1 MASINSYSTSRMT
14 IYPCDTPK
22 NAMYPFACDYDK
34 WGFSDKNGNIKVP
47 CKYEASYIVQGYC
60 RYPQTI
66 REDAYFV
73 RKRGKLYI
81 LDRGKETIFQEMD
94 TMPIISAIYNHYII
108 FKHYRKE
115 EYQVYLRYKKKL
127 LHQIFIQPPN
137 IDTLNRQVYGAFAN
151 DSSVVIDYNGKQ
163 ILIVNALNL
172 IKYCKTFI
180 VYKDYKTLKL
190 FHQNGKAINKNYYS
204 KIERF
209 LEGQPFIFL
218 LENEK
223 HVKLLYPNGK
233 IYDTKVKIEN
243 SYHLAFFHQNGIS
256 LIINHHSRDSI
267 SVFNDKGNKIINET
281 VKRVFHGENT
291 YLVSN
296 FNTYLLGPE
305 NIILDSI
312 NQSIDERKGNTFIKY
327 FGSSIGTYQQRI
339 DSTFIYNKELKLI
352 KRFYGY
358 VFDVFF
364 DSLYYVNNRFSKY
377 LTDHRNDT
385 LIYCDKSKYHIK
397 SDFIYNEVNSCI
409 SSMNHYLPVK
419 YLEIKDIEFIGYIFE
434 NGYLI
439 QKNKPRLYSYFCPER
454 TTDNNIE
461 CVIDT
466 SFVKYNVIDY
476 AKKYQD
482 EAKVKESNEAL
493 EKARFDYNRLLF
505 GYLNVNRDTIMP
517 FIYDYGVL
525 HRNFITFEKDSIWT
539 VFDTLTYGKTI
550 YDRRHIISGLN
561 YEILPNLFFTVADT
575 SKYIAYFVYHL
586 DHGLFFEGKSFYDF
600 SDNWNDFM
608 YLQFEE
614 NGPEKLIHA
623 PSGVLIDDYEE
634 YQSYDRYTY
643 EYDLEIYYK
652 ENHVFMSNNKTRK
665 IDFYNLTF
673 EPQANDGSRRINYD
687 LTVFKLNENALFMN
701 PDTMK
706 FLASDELM
714 EKLRIKKYKS
724 IFLK

>member
-1 MASINSYSTSRMT
+1 MT

-22 NAMYPFACDYDK
+22 NAMYPYACDYDK

-47 CKYEASYIVQGYC
+47 CKYEATYIVQGHC

-66 REDAYFV
+66 REDSYFV
-73 RKRGKLYI
+73 RKKGKLYI
-81 LDRGKETIFQEMD
+81 LDLGKEIRFKEVD
-94 TMPIISAIYNHYII
+94 TLPIISAIYNHYII
-108 FKHYRKE
+108 FKHYRKD
-115 EYQVYLRYKKKL
+115 EYQVYLRNKKKL

-137 IDTLNRQVYGAFAN
+137 IDTLNKQVYGAFAKDN
-151 DSSVVIDYNGKQ
+151 FVVINYNGKK
-163 ILIVNALNL
+163 ILIVKALNL
-172 IKYCKTFI
+172 NKYGKTYI
-180 VYKDYKTLKL
+180 AYEDYKTLKL
-190 FHQNGKAINKNYYS
+190 YHQNGKAINKNIYS

-209 LEGQPFIFL
+209 HLGKPYIFL
-218 LENEK
+218 VDNGK
-223 HVKLLYPNGK
+223 HVKLLYPNGELL
-233 IYDTKVKIEN
+233 DPKVKIEN
-243 SYHLAFFHQNGIS
+243 SDHVSFFHQNGIS
-256 LIINHHSRDSI
+256 LIINNHKRDSI
-267 SVFNDKGNKIINET
+267 SVYNHKGQKITNET
-281 VKRVFHGENT
+281 FKQVYYGENA
-291 YLVSN
+291 YLVSKSKS
-296 FNTYLLGPE
+296 YIIGPG
-305 NIILDSI
+305 NVILDSI
-312 NQSIDERKGNTFIKY
+312 NYSIDDRKGNTLIKY
-327 FGSSIGTYQQRI
+327 FGNKIGTFHEII
-339 DSTFIYNKELKLI
+339 DSSYVFDKNLKFF
-352 KRFYGY
+352 KKFDGY

-364 DSLYYVNNRFSKY
+364 DSLYYINNTEYKY
-377 LTDHRNDT
+377 LYDYKHDT
-385 LIYCDKSKYHIK
+385 LILCKNAVIDTNIK
-397 SDFIYNEVNSCI
+397 RVRNIFSPI
-409 SSMNHYLPVK
+409 
-419 YLEIKDIEFIGYIFE
+419 IKDAWSFNQVSINNTKYEFE
-434 NGYLI
+434 NGILAQAEKPI
-439 QKNKPRLYSYFCPER
+439 QLSYIGESTKYNDGMICE
-454 TTDNNIE
+454 
-461 CVIDT
+461 IDT
-466 SFVKYNVIDY
+466 QKVKYNVAINQSDWKILY
-476 AKKYQD
+476 KLQQ
-482 EAKVKESNEAL
+482 ELEAL
-493 EKARFDYNRLLF
+493 EKARFDYNRRLF

-561 YEILPNLFFTVADT
+561 YEILPNLFFTVADP

-586 DHGLFFEGKSFYDF
+586 DHGLLFEGKSFYDF

>member
-47 CKYEASYIVQGYC
+47 CKYEATYIVQGYC

-81 LDRGKETIFQEMD
+81 LDRGKEVRFQEMD

-115 EYQVYLRYKKKL
+115 EYKVYLRYKKKL

-137 IDTLNRQVYGAFAN
+137 IDTLNRQVYGAFAK

-243 SYHLAFFHQNGIS
+243 SYHLTFFHQNGIS
-256 LIINHHSRDSI
+256 LILNFQLRDSI
-267 SVFNDKGNKIINET
+267 TVYNHKGHKIINENI
-281 VKRVFHGENT
+281 KRVFYGDNI
-291 YLVSN
+291 YLVSKSK
-296 FNTYLLGPE
+296 TYQIGHG
-305 NIILDSI
+305 NVILDSI
-312 NQSIDERKGNTFIKY
+312 NLPIDERKGNTFIKY
-327 FGSSIGTYQQRI
+327 FGTSLGTYSEII
-339 DSTFIYNKELKLI
+339 DSSFVFDKNLRLFKK
-352 KRFYGY
+352 FDGY
-358 VFDVFF
+358 VFDIFF
-364 DSLYYVNNRFSKY
+364 DSLYYINNKDYKY
-377 LTDHRNDT
+377 LYDYKNDT
-385 LIYCDKSKYHIK
+385 LILCKNAVIDTNIK
-397 SDFIYNEVNSCI
+397 RARNIFSP
-409 SSMNHYLPVK
+409 L
-419 YLEIKDIEFIGYIFE
+419 IKDAWNLNLISINNTKYEFE
-434 NGYLI
+434 NGMLTQVENPI
-439 QKNKPRLYSYFCPER
+439 QLSFIGESSKYNDGMICE
-454 TTDNNIE
+454 
-461 CVIDT
+461 IDT
-466 SFVKYNVIDY
+466 QKVKYNVIDY
-476 AKKYQD
+476 AKKYQN
-482 EAKVKESNEAL
+482 EAKVKERNEAL
-493 EKARFDYNRLLF
+493 EKARFENNRLF
-505 GYLNVNRDTIMP
+505 GYLNVNRDTIMK
-517 FIYDYGVL
+517 FIYEEGIP

-539 VFDTLTYGKTI
+539 VFDTLTYKKTI
-550 YDRRHIISGLN
+550 YDRRHIISGLDN
-561 YEILPNLFFTVADT
+561 EILPNLFFTVADT

-586 DHGLFFEGKSFYDF
+586 EHGLLLDGRSVYDF
-600 SDNWNDFM
+600 SENWDDFM

-623 PSGVLIDDYEE
+623 PSGLLIDDYEE
-634 YQSYDRYTY
+634 YQSFDRYSY
-643 EYDLEIYYK
+643 KYNLEILYK
-652 ENHVFMSNNKTRK
+652 ENHVIISKDKTHQ
-665 IDFYNLTF
+665 IDFLHLSF
-673 EPQANDGSRRINYD
+673 DPQANDGSTRIYYD
-687 LTVFKLNENALFMN
+687 LTVFKLNENSIFMN
-701 PDTMK
+701 PETMK
-706 FLASDELM
+706 FLASNELM
-714 EKLRIKKYKS
+714 DKLRIKKYKS
-724 IFLK
+724 IYPE